1 MQFGLYRTTPLAAAA
16 RLSSVLGKM
25 TTNRGMK
32 SSPDAR
38 KSLTDNERGQPS
50 ILNME
55 EFPSLSATKSIPYR
69 KRRNKID
76 LITTSERRT
85 EAVVVQ
91 NIGPLHG
98 EASTSIN
105 DSYDTSLPA
114 NFGKKTPPSFCRKP
128 KPGQNYQEHE
138 VSTSINDSYDTS
150 LPADFGKKATPSSFT
165 RKPKPRQN
173 YHEHEASK
181 RNSNFSR
188 GTDVDEP
195 FDICFTEPR
204 KSSHRRNS
212 SHDKNSGKWVQKV
225 QSSEE
230 NVHLEDITEKID
242 DVEYSVIERGEVL
255 RPGMVLFKSYIPIS
269 EQVAIVKRCQEFGRG
284 PGGFYRPG
292 YEDGAKLRLYMMC
305 LGLDWNAQ
313 SRKYGDIRQHDNV
326 KPPHIP
332 DEFTSLVTKAL
343 DDSHTLIK
351 QNFPTENVED
361 VLPKMSPDVCI
372 VNFYNTNGRLGLHQ
386 DRDES
391 KCSLRK
397 RLPVVSISVGDSA
410 EFLYGDERD
419 ADVADRVLLESGDV
433 VIFGG
438 ESRHVFH
445 GVKSI
450 IPNSAPREL
459 LENTNLRPGRLNLT
473 FRKY

>member
-1 MQFGLYRTTPLAAAA
+1 MQFGLYRTTPLAAVA
-16 RLSSVLGKM
+16 RFSSVLKLSLPGNM

-32 SSPDAR
+32 SSPDGR
-38 KSLTDNERGQPS
+38 KSLTVNEQGQPS
-50 ILNME
+50 IFSVE
-55 EFPSLSATKSIPYR
+55 DFPPLCACESIPCS
-69 KRRNKID
+69 KTINKIN
-76 LITTSERRT
+76 LSTTSEQRT
-85 EAVVVQ
+85 EGVVVQ
-91 NIGPLHG
+91 NTGPLQV

-114 NFGKKTPPSFCRKP
+114 NFVKKKPPSVYKKA

-138 VSTSINDSYDTS
+138 ISTSINDPYDTS
-150 LPADFGKKATPSSFT
+150 LPTHFGKKTPPSFS

-181 RNSNFSR
+181 RNSNFSH
-188 GTDVDEP
+188 GTDVNEP
-195 FDICFTEPR
+195 FDICFTKPYEY
-204 KSSHRRNS
+204 SFIE
-212 SHDKNSGKWVQKV
+212 SGK
-225 QSSEE
+225 
-230 NVHLEDITEKID
+230 
-242 DVEYSVIERGEVL
+242 VL
-255 RPGMVLFKSYIPIS
+255 RPGMVLFKSYIPLS
-269 EQVAIVKRCQEFGRG
+269 EQVEIVKRCQELGRG

-313 SRKYGDIRQHDNV
+313 TRKYGDIRQHDNV
-326 KPPHIP
+326 VPPLIP

-343 DDSHTLIK
+343 DNSHSLIK
-351 QNFPTENVED
+351 RNFRTENVEGI
-361 VLPKMSPDVCI
+361 LPKMSPDVCI

-391 KCSLRK
+391 RGSLRK
-397 RLPVVSISVGDSA
+397 GLPVVSVSVGDSA

-419 ADVADRVLLESGDV
+419 ADVAESVLLESGDV

-438 ESRHVFH
+438 ESRHIFH

-450 IPNSAPREL
+450 VPNSAPREL